1 MVTIILDQIYA
12 VKKKKNNAFPSLLDQ
27 TIQLIHTGINFI
39 GCTVKGFIDWWSTRR
54 LRMAFYLEMTAALT
68 NTAYNCIFK
77 KGTIPKKKITH
88 FHLQFS
94 PHKKYTLD

>member
-1 MVTIILDQIYA
+1 
-12 VKKKKNNAFPSLLDQ
+12 
-27 TIQLIHTGINFI
+27 
-39 GCTVKGFIDWWSTRR
+39 
-54 LRMAFYLEMTAALT
+54 MAFYLEMTAALT